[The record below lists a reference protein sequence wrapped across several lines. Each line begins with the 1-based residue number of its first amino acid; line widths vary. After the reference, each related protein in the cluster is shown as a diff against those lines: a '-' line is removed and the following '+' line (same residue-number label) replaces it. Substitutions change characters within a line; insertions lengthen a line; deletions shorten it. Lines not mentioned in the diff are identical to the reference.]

1 MRIVG
6 LPILEAFQARH
17 ANVRGALDAWRS
29 EVERAEWKAPQD
41 IKQRYRSADFL
52 AGNRVIFNV
61 KGNAYRLVVLVR
73 YQSGLV
79 VIEWVGTHTDYD
91 KKKF

>member
-29 EVERAEWKAPQD
+29 EVERAEWKSPQD

-61 KGNAYRLVVLVR
+61 KGNAYRLVVMVR

-79 VIEWVGTHTDYD
+79 VIEWVGTHADYD

>member
-29 EVERAEWKAPQD
+29 EVERAEWKSPQD
-41 IKQRYRSADFL
+41 IKQRFRSADFL

-61 KGNAYRLVVLVR
+61 KGNAYRLVVMVR

-79 VIEWVGTHTDYD
+79 VIEWVGTHADYD

>member
-29 EVERAEWKAPQD
+29 EVERAEWKTPQD
-41 IKQRYRSADFL
+41 IKQRFRSADFL
-52 AGNRVIFNV
+52 SGNRVIFNV
-61 KGNAYRLVVLVR
+61 KGNAYRLVVMVR

-79 VIEWVGTHTDYD
+79 VIEWVGTHADYD

>member
-6 LPILEAFQARH
+6 LPILEAFQVRH
-17 ANVRGALDAWRS
+17 ASVRGALDAWRS
-29 EVERAEWKAPQD
+29 EVERAEWKSPQD
-41 IKQRYRSADFL
+41 IKQRFRSADFL

-79 VIEWVGTHTDYD
+79 VIEWVGTHADYD

>member
-6 LPILEAFQARH
+6 LPILEAFKARH

-29 EVERAEWKAPQD
+29 EVERAEWKSPQD
-41 IKQRYRSADFL
+41 IKQRFRSADFL
-52 AGNRVIFNV
+52 SGNRVIFNV
-61 KGNAYRLVVLVR
+61 KGNAYRLVVMVR

-79 VIEWVGTHTDYD
+79 VIEWVGTHADYD

>member
-6 LPILEAFQARH
+6 LPILEAFQASH

-29 EVERAEWKAPQD
+29 EVERAEWKSPQD
-41 IKQRYRSADFL
+41 IKRRYRSADFL

-61 KGNAYRLVVLVR
+61 KGNSYRLVVMVR

-79 VIEWVGTHTDYD
+79 VVEWVGTHADYD

>member
-29 EVERAEWKAPQD
+29 EVERAEWKTPQD
-41 IKQRYRSADFL
+41 IKQRFRSADFL
-52 AGNRVIFNV
+52 SGNRVIFNV
-61 KGNAYRLVVLVR
+61 KDNAYRLVVMVR

-79 VIEWVGTHTDYD
+79 VIEWVGTHADYD

>member
-29 EVERAEWKAPQD
+29 EVERAEWKSPQD

-52 AGNRVIFNV
+52 SGNRVIFNV
-61 KGNAYRLVVLVR
+61 KGNAYRLIVMVR

-79 VIEWVGTHTDYD
+79 VIEWVGTHADYD

>member
-17 ANVRGALDAWRS
+17 ANVCGALDAWRS
-29 EVERAEWKAPQD
+29 EVERAEWKSPQD
-41 IKQRYRSADFL
+41 IKRRYRSADFL
-52 AGNRVIFNV
+52 AGNRVIFDV
-61 KGNAYRLVVLVR
+61 KGNAYRLVVMVR

-79 VIEWVGTHTDYD
+79 VVEWVGTHADYD

>member
-29 EVERAEWKAPQD
+29 EVERAEWKTPQD
-41 IKQRYRSADFL
+41 IKQRFRSADFL

-61 KGNAYRLVVLVR
+61 KGNAYRLVVMVR

-79 VIEWVGTHTDYD
+79 VIEWVGTHADYD